1 MSHDRKAHGLVGV
14 VEGLEERT
22 APSGGLGTTNLL
34 SHAHQVKHDRAL
46 RFVARLDGESV
57 VTTSGGSTTTVTT
70 PAQSDVNL
78 QVTPAGDNTVN
89 VQGNVA
95 TTVSTTSTSATTL
108 GVSTPATGAVSFQVS
123 SDGRSMSVVG
133 SLSKISNV
141 SVIDLHEGAAGANGP
156 TVDILLNPGSPG
168 PTPRAPFETVI
179 KAPYLTGPLTGKPL
193 RALIKAMESGNIYVS
208 VQTSNGADASGPF
221 FPGNYPAGEIRGQV
235 TPVKR

>member
-1 MSHDRKAHGLVGV
+1 MSHDRKALRLIGV

-22 APSGGLGTTNLL
+22 ALSGGFGTTALL
-34 SHAHQVKHDRAL
+34 SHARHGKHHGAL
-46 RFVARLDGESV
+46 RFVARLSGASV
-57 VTTSGGSTTTVTT
+57 VTTSSGSTTIVTT

-78 QVTPAGDNTVN
+78 QITPAGDDTVN
-89 VQGNVA
+89 VQGSIA
-95 TTVSTTSTSATTL
+95 TTVSTTAPTTMTL

-123 SDGRSMSVVG
+123 SDGRSISVVG